1 MAEPIQ
7 FHSDVLVIGGGPAAC
22 WAALAAREAGC
33 SVVLVDKGYVGTSGA
48 TAPSNTGT
56 WFATTPERRA
66 KLIAERVK
74 SSEGLA
80 DLRQMGRVIDTAT
93 QHLHIL
99 AERGYRFP
107 RDDEGALY
115 IANLRGPDYM
125 RFLRQLLVKA
135 GVTVRDHHPA
145 LELLTAGD
153 TVAGA
158 AGFARQLGQNW
169 EARAGAVVLATGG
182 CAFGSRILGATGL
195 TGDGQLMAAELGASL
210 SGMEFSSQYG
220 IVPLHS
226 SVNKGLP
233 YFWASF
239 YRADG
244 SAIDITPGDRFSVLA
259 RESLAGPLQA
269 RLDRAT
275 GAVPD
280 ALRRGQPNC
289 FLPFER
295 AGIDPFTELFPIG
308 LRAEGTVRGTGGL
321 KRADDA
327 CGVGIPGLFAAG
339 DTLERQDIAGA
350 ATGGGG
356 PNASWAIATGVWSGK
371 GAAAF
376 AQRLGPRAAERPVR
390 PAGQAGLRP
399 AANARALD
407 PAEAV
412 ALVRDEM
419 LPVERNF
426 FRSAPTL
433 NASLTR
439 LDAAWATLRDHGQ
452 GEGANAFRLREAAAL
467 LASSRWAY
475 RAAAARSETRGMHRR
490 LDAPAGAPALARRLT
505 LAGVDQ
511 PVLNFDRPPQEAAA
525 S

>member
-1 MAEPIQ
+1 MAATIQ
-7 FHSDVLVIGGGPAAC
+7 LQSDVLVIGGGPAAC
-22 WAALAAREAGC
+22 WAALAAREDGC
-33 SVVLVDKGYVGTSGA
+33 SVVLIDKGYVGTSGA

-56 WFATTPERRA
+56 WFATTPERHAR
-66 KLIAERVK
+66 LIAERAK
-74 SSEGLA
+74 SAEGLA

-93 QHLHIL
+93 QHLQVL

-107 RDDEGALY
+107 RDDEGDLY

-125 RFLRQLLVKA
+125 RFLRQLVVRA

-145 LELLTAGD
+145 LELLVAGEV
-153 TVAGA
+153 VAGA
-158 AGFARQLGQNW
+158 AGFARQLGQDW

-239 YRADG
+239 YRADL
-244 SAIDITPGDRFSVLA
+244 SPIEIPPGERFVVLA
-259 RESLAGPLQA
+259 RESLEGPLLA

-275 GAVPD
+275 GAVPE
-280 ALRRGQPNC
+280 ALRQGQPNC
-289 FLPFER
+289 FLPFDR
-295 AGIDPFTELFPIG
+295 AGIDPFEEMFPIV

-321 KRADDA
+321 KRSDDA

-376 AQRLGPRAAERPVR
+376 AQRLGSRAHERSVR

-399 AANARALD
+399 AAAARAVD
-407 PAEAV
+407 PSEAV
-412 ALVRDEM
+412 ALVRGEM
-419 LPVERNF
+419 LPVDRNF
-426 FRSAPTL
+426 FRSAPKL
-433 NASLTR
+433 AVSLAR
-439 LDAAWATLRDHGQ
+439 LDAAWATIRDHAQ
-452 GEGANAFRLREAAAL
+452 GEGAAAFRLREAAAL

-475 RAAAARSETRGMHRR
+475 RSAQARTETRGMHRR
-490 LDAPAGAPALARRLT
+490 LDAPASDAAQARRLT
-505 LAGVDQ
+505 IAGVDQ
-511 PVLNFDRPPQEAAA
+511 PVPRFDSLSLEAAA